1 MLSTAQ
7 TDDRD
12 PDDPIDMTYYSDKD
26 FKGYFDD
33 GDSPEYD
40 VTLGNGWCTNLR
52 EPRRMG
58 DKHSSIKVIN
68 QDYVCAVFETGC
80 SDDDGWAVIPQDK
93 RDPKIAAIRDWKGPF
108 NYEAF
113 QCWMSNVAD
122 ERIASG
128 NQSTRYIVV

>member
-1 MLSTAQ
+1 MQFKQTLFCSLAIAMLSTAQ

-12 PDDPIDMTYYSDKD
+12 HDDPIDMTYYSDKD

-58 DKHSSIKVIN
+58 DKHSSIKVGTTS
-68 QDYVCAVFETGC
+68 YRSWWLLMSTGYQ
-80 SDDDGWAVIPQDK
+80 SGLRLRGLRDGLL
-93 RDPKIAAIRDWKGPF
+93 G
-108 NYEAF
+108 
-113 QCWMSNVAD
+113 
-122 ERIASG
+122 
-128 NQSTRYIVV
+128 